1 VVDILRRVAPSVVLV
16 KRALKKVLGRLLR
29 VGWNGIFF
37 EIILEFFFFFLPNFL
52 EFPNPVFARILNK
65 RI

>member
-1 VVDILRRVAPSVVLV
+1 LIRVAPSVVLV

-37 EIILEFFFFFLPNFL
+37 EIILDFFFFFLPNFL

>member
-1 VVDILRRVAPSVVLV
+1 MVDILIRVAPSVVLV
-16 KRALKKVLGRLLR
+16 KRALKKDLGRLLR

-37 EIILEFFFFFLPNFL
+37 EIILDFFFLPNFL
-52 EFPNPVFARILNK
+52 EFPNPFFARILNK

>member
-1 VVDILRRVAPSVVLV
+1 VAPSVVLV

-37 EIILEFFFFFLPNFL
+37 EIILDFFFLPNFL
-52 EFPNPVFARILNK
+52 EFPNPFFARILNK

>member
-1 VVDILRRVAPSVVLV
+1 VAPSVVLV
-16 KRALKKVLGRLLR
+16 KRALKKDLGRLLR

-37 EIILEFFFFFLPNFL
+37 EIILDFFFFFFLPNFL

>member
-1 VVDILRRVAPSVVLV
+1 MSKVAPSVVLV

-37 EIILEFFFFFLPNFL
+37 EIILDFFLIK
-52 EFPNPVFARILNK
+52 FPGIS
-65 RI
+65 

>member
-1 VVDILRRVAPSVVLV
+1 MVDILIRVAPSVVLV
-16 KRALKKVLGRLLR
+16 KRALKKDLGRLLR

-37 EIILEFFFFFLPNFL
+37 EIILDFFFPNFL
-52 EFPNPVFARILNK
+52 EFPNTVFARILNI